1 MNDLSII
8 KSKSQNNSNN
18 LPDWKFAKYRIL
30 PIISTIEDNNFLP
43 ILYRTD
49 YLENKLSKKVKMIIS
64 YYNGSKPIPLNTDIL
79 KTWNVSINDVR
90 LSMEYNMGKLL
101 PYTQLTSVTKND
113 FNFIKVT
120 HPVEIMGSILPFY
133 LPFQYNMKKFLGDT
147 YYMSVPNQENSIFF
161 TESQLDNYYDKL
173 RPYVIDS
180 YKNSDSSLST
190 EVFEVSDYGVISFI
204 DD

>member
-161 TESQLDNYYDKL
+161 TKSQLDNYYDKL

-180 YKNSDSSLST
+180 YTNSDSSLST

>member
-1 MNDLSII
+1 MNELSII
-8 KSKSQNNSNN
+8 KSKSQNTTNN

-43 ILYRTD
+43 ILYKTD

-79 KTWNVSINDVR
+79 KSWNVSINDVR

-101 PYTQLTSVTKND
+101 PYTQLTSETKND
-113 FNFIKVT
+113 FNFIKVS
-120 HPVEIMGSILPFY
+120 HPVDIMGSILPFY

-147 YYMSVPNQENSIFF
+147 YYMSIPNKENSIFF

-173 RPYVIDS
+173 RPYIMDF
-180 YKNSDSSLST
+180 YMNSDTALST

-204 DD
+204 D